1 MINKDSPIIQNM
13 GVPNNGTSSISSYGE
28 NKQEITT
35 QEAAQM
41 ANFSNQ
47 YNNTGQPQFSGYG
60 LISSPTV
67 PQYGSLGYNPGV
79 QSFNPQ
85 SSFTYNRGANPQ
97 YGYNNYNHVYQ
108 DQSYTIPGFNPSNTN
123 VMYSSDLEERQKE
136 IYDQMNKE
144 MEEYNKNNVYS
155 NYNYYGNLNRTN
167 PFIVEKYRKK
177 QYALEQEAKQ
187 KRIDFNKRLSSA
199 AYTFLNGEQPDEEY
213 LNNIYNDR
221 QVTVPAVNVEAYNIA
236 QELDR
241 CTIDINKTECANY
254 INHSNNIS
262 KQHDSLIKSDMSM
275 VEFFENA
282 GELYAL
288 GMQEEVNKDRRDKS
302 KMYDNSSNYRK
313 YLAQQLERRDG
324 TPQSTLFPTLFNS
337 SNILDDGTLQVGVP
351 EWLKV
356 KDKQESEQKYAESKQ
371 KFIESIY
378 NPRR

>member
-1 MINKDSPIIQNM
+1 MIKNNSPIIQN
-13 GVPNNGTSSISSYGE
+13 NGE
-28 NKQEITT
+28 NNQEIITT

-60 LISSPTV
+60 LISSPNV
-67 PQYGSLGYNPGV
+67 PQYGTLGYNPGV

-85 SSFTYNRGANPQ
+85 VSYNRGANPQ
-97 YGYNNYNHVYQ
+97 YNNPQYRNYNHVYQ
-108 DQSYTIPGFNPSNTN
+108 DQSYTIPGFNPFNSETI
-123 VMYSSDLEERQKE
+123 YSSDLEERQKE
-136 IYDQMNKE
+136 ILDQMNKE

-155 NYNYYGNLNRTN
+155 NNYYGNLNRTN

-177 QYALEQEAKQ
+177 QYAIEQEAKR
-187 KRIDFNKRLSSA
+187 KRIDLSKRLSSA

-221 QVTVPAVNVEAYNIA
+221 QVTVPAVDVEAINIA

-241 CTIDINKTECANY
+241 CTVDIVKLECANF
-254 INHSNNIS
+254 INHNNNVSN
-262 KQHDSLIKSDMSM
+262 QHNSLINPNMSM
-275 VEFFENA
+275 IEFFENA

-288 GMQEEVNKDRRDKS
+288 GMQEEVDKDRRDKS
-302 KMYDNSSNYRK
+302 KMYDNSNNYRR

-324 TPQSTLFPTLFNS
+324 TSQSTLFPNLFNS
-337 SNILDDGTLQVGVP
+337 SNILDDGTLQIGVP

-356 KDKQESEQKYAESKQ
+356 KDKQESERKYAESKQ